1 MAQRACRSLG
11 HWPFPVHASRSARR
25 AAADGC
31 PGAGGRPAETGNPR
45 AVARVPCYTGPVTDD
60 DTSGLAG
67 RTGLIVKIP
76 EAESAVREWRERL
89 DPGAREGV
97 PAHVTV
103 LFPFL
108 RAGRIDGAVRRALG
122 DVLAAHPA
130 FTVRFERCGRFP
142 GVLYL
147 APEPDAPFRQLTRAV
162 AERWPEAPPFGGRF
176 DDVVPHLTV
185 AQGHDEAALESAEAA
200 LVGGRPVTARVSSVA
215 LLVHD
220 GTRWHER
227 ASFALGQVS

>member
-1 MAQRACRSLG
+1 
-11 HWPFPVHASRSARR
+11 
-25 AAADGC
+25 
-31 PGAGGRPAETGNPR
+31 
-45 AVARVPCYTGPVTDD
+45 VTDD
-60 DTSGLAG
+60 DTGERRAG

-76 EAESAVREWRERL
+76 EAEPAVGVWRERL

-108 RAGRIDGAVRRALG
+108 RARRIDGAVRRALAE
-122 DVLAAHPA
+122 VLAAHPA
-130 FTVRFERCGRFP
+130 FTVRFESCGRFP

-147 APEPDAPFRQLTRAV
+147 TPEPDGPFRQLTRAV

-200 LVGGRPVTARVSSVA
+200 LAGGTPLTAHVSSVA

-220 GTRWHER
+220 GTRWRER